1 MGSELLERARE
12 LRSMIDEAGT
22 AAAATGET
30 APPQEVVDACFE
42 AGLYGTLS
50 PRAVGGAELP
60 IDECLDVFSE
70 VAYADGSVGWSL
82 MAGATGA
89 SFFGAYC
96 DKSFTDEMFAGGVV
110 PVVAGQ
116 FAPNGTAVPTGD
128 SFRLTGEYSFGSG
141 IAHADWVGGGAFTA
155 PPEGEPA
162 EFRLMMVPRRDA
174 EVLGN
179 WDVLGLRA
187 TASYDYRIDADIPAD
202 ATFEFFSP
210 TRYRGGPMYD
220 LGVIILTEIGHMGW
234 TMGVVRRAIDEGV
247 AIAKGRARMAAPSV
261 IADDPRF
268 RHDFAMGV
276 SRFQA
281 AETWCRQAF
290 RRAEQAADAGT
301 GRDPAL
307 GTHVKQSATLLTQEG
322 LGLVRSLYEWCGTE
336 ALRDGPL
343 QRCFRDARRQP
354 ARPGRRP
361 QPLRGQLLADP
372 KLIDGGPHATERL
385 R

>member
-12 LRSMIDEAGT
+12 LRSTIDAAG
-22 AAAATGET
+22 AAAAASGATT
-30 APPQEVVDACFE
+30 LPQAVVDACFE

-60 IDECLDVFSE
+60 IGECLDVFAE

-82 MAGATGA
+82 MAGATGVC
-89 SFFGAYC
+89 FFGAYC
-96 DKSFTDEMFAGGVV
+96 ADSFTDQMFEGGVV

-116 FAPNGTAVPTGD
+116 FAPNGTAVPDGD
-128 SFRLTGEYSFGSG
+128 GYRLTGQYSFGSG
-141 IAHADWVGGGAFTA
+141 IGHAAWVGGGAFTA
-155 PPEGEPA
+155 PPEGEQA
-162 EFRLMMVPRRDA
+162 EFRLMLMPRSEV

-187 TASYDYRIDADIPAD
+187 TSSYDYRIDAYVPAD

-234 TMGVVRRAIDEGV
+234 TIGVVRRAIDEGV

-268 RHDFAMGV
+268 RHDFAMAV
-276 SRFQA
+276 SRFEA

-290 RRAEQAADAGT
+290 HRADQAADAGS
-301 GRDPAL
+301 GRDPVL

-322 LGLVRSLYEWCGTE
+322 LAVVRTLYEWCGTE

-343 QRCFRDARRQP
+343 QRCFRDMHGGSQHVLVGDRNPHEYAD
-354 ARPGRRP
+354 
-361 QPLRGQLLADP
+361 LLLADP
-372 KLIDGGPHATERL
+372 EPG
-385 R
+385 

>member
-1 MGSELLERARE
+1 MGSELLERARD
-12 LRSMIDEAGT
+12 LRPMIDAAG
-22 AAAATGET
+22 AAAAGAHATT
-30 APPQEVVDACFE
+30 LPQELVDACFE

-60 IDECLDVFSE
+60 IAECLDVFAE
-70 VAYADGSVGWSL
+70 VAYADGSAGWSL
-82 MAGATGA
+82 MAGATA
-89 SFFGAYC
+89 ACFFGAYC
-96 DKSFTDEMFAGGVV
+96 ADSFTDEMFAGGVV

-116 FAPNGTAVPTGD
+116 FAPNGTAVPDGD
-128 SFRLTGEYSFGSG
+128 GFRLTGQYSFGSG

-162 EFRLMMVPRRDA
+162 EFRLMVVPRSEA

-179 WDVLGLRA
+179 WNVLGLRA
-187 TASYDYRIDADIPAD
+187 TASYDYRIDADVPAH

-261 IADDPRF
+261 IAEDPRF
-268 RHDFAMGV
+268 RHDFAMAV
-276 SRFQA
+276 SRFEA

-290 RRAEQAADAGT
+290 SRAEQTADAGS
-301 GRDPAL
+301 GRDPVLA
-307 GTHVKQSATLLTQEG
+307 THVKQSATLLTQEG
-322 LGLVRSLYEWCGTE
+322 LAVVRCLYEWCGTE

-343 QRCFRDARRQP
+343 QRCFRDMHGGSQHVLVGDRNPHEYAD
-354 ARPGRRP
+354 
-361 QPLRGQLLADP
+361 LLLSDP
-372 KLIDGGPHATERL
+372 TSA
-385 R
+385 